1 MINILKKKTAEKAN
15 FKIRNLGDCIR
26 LSNLILEVN
35 DEFISYNTL
44 RRFYGIVKSPKK
56 TSTKTLDILS
66 RFNDYKDYG
75 HFLKKFKFENKW
87 KRQNDLYEVMSHEN
101 DQGILELVKKSLKQ
115 KENHIGIV
123 IQILRELI
131 VTKKHDLLIQVFELE
146 ELNFDKLNYD
156 EITHIGNGVG
166 LLLRNFNLDSFIF
179 KKLIKIKNYQ
189 DLVLTMFV
197 DYSHLNGYYFH
208 QISAL
213 NEQECQPHMSAFK
226 KCLFNLH
233 LFLNKKKIIQLDI
246 KLEESFHPILKSRI
260 MAQHLFYQTKNK
272 LRHFEDYILHESA
285 AHLPIEYFYEIILT
299 SLVTKDM
306 EVMQW
311 TITQVEKN
319 NSENHI
325 FHIRH
330 LQQYYVMKSLYY
342 ALIGDKILYKKTKNL
357 FSLETAST
365 SYKEFLRIYVLMGQY
380 HFSQGHDQIFYKT
393 EYIKLAEKL
402 GYPLFDE
409 NYLALL

>member
-1 MINILKKKTAEKAN
+1 MISILKKKTAEKAN

-115 KENHIGIV
+115 KENYIGII

-131 VTKKHDLLIQVFELE
+131 ITKKYDLLIQVFELE
-146 ELNFDKLNYD
+146 ELSFDKLSYD
-156 EITHIGNGVG
+156 DVTHIGNGVG
-166 LLLRNFNLDSFIF
+166 LLLRNINLDKSIIT
-179 KKLIKIKNYQ
+179 KLIKIKNYQ

-197 DYSHLNGYYFH
+197 DYSHLNGYYLD
-208 QISAL
+208 QIRSL
-213 NEQECQPHMSAFK
+213 EEKECQPHMIAFK

-233 LFLNKKKIIQLDI
+233 LFLNIKKTVQLDI
-246 KLEESFHPILKSRI
+246 KLKESFHPILKSRV

-272 LRHFEDYILHESA
+272 LSHFEDYIQREIGT
-285 AHLPIEYFYEIILT
+285 HLPIEYFYEIILT
-299 SLVTKDM
+299 SLVAKDF

-319 NSENHI
+319 NSEKYI

-342 ALIGDKILYKKTKNL
+342 AAIGDKIMYTKTKSL
-357 FSLETAST
+357 FSLEAAST
-365 SYKEFLRIYVLMGQY
+365 SYKEFLKIYVLMGQY
-380 HFSQGHDQIFYKT
+380 HFSHGHDQEYYKT

-402 GYPLFDE
+402 GYPLFNE
-409 NYLALL
+409 NYLQLV

>member
-1 MINILKKKTAEKAN
+1 MISILKKKTAEKAN
-15 FKIRNLGDCIR
+15 FKIKNLGDCIR

-56 TSTKTLDILS
+56 TSTKTLDIIS
-66 RFNDYKDYG
+66 RFNDYNDYG
-75 HFLKKFKFENKW
+75 HFLKSFKFENKW
-87 KRQNDLYEVMSHEN
+87 KQQNDLYEVMSHGK
-101 DQGILELVKKSLKQ
+101 DKGVLQLVQKSLKQ

-123 IQILRELI
+123 IQILRELFI
-131 VTKKHDLLIQVFELE
+131 SKRYHLLIQVFGLKELA
-146 ELNFDKLNYD
+146 FDKLSYD
-156 EITHIGNGVG
+156 EVTHIGNGVG
-166 LLLRNFNLDSFIF
+166 LLLRNFNLDKSIIYE
-179 KKLIKIKNYQ
+179 LIKIKNYQ

-197 DYSHLNGYYFH
+197 DYSYLNGYYFN
-208 QISAL
+208 QIRSL
-213 NEQECQPHMSAFK
+213 DEKGCKSHMIAFK

-233 LFLNKKKIIQLDI
+233 LFLNAKKVPRLDI

-260 MAQHLFYQTKNK
+260 VAQHIFYNEKNK
-272 LRHFEDYILHESA
+272 MRHFEDYIQREIGT
-285 AHLPIEYFYEIILT
+285 HLPIEYFYEIILT
-299 SLVTKDM
+299 SLVAKDF

-319 NSENHI
+319 NSEKYI

-342 ALIGDKILYKKTKNL
+342 AAIGDKIMYKKTKSL
-357 FSLETAST
+357 FSLEAAST
-365 SYKEFLRIYVLMGQY
+365 SYKEFLKIYVLMGQY
-380 HFSQGHDQIFYKT
+380 YFSHGHDREYYKT

-402 GYPLFDE
+402 GYPLFNE
-409 NYLALL
+409 NYLQLV